1 MLSHFS
7 HCLILCDPMGCSPP
21 GSSFHGI
28 LQARMLEWVA
38 MPSSRGSSRPRAR
51 TRVSYV
57 SCVGRR
63 VLYHQCHQWSQ
74 KFPNCWRDWLATP
87 DVSQDQVPGRGTWS
101 MSGRND
107 DSEMA
112 EWDLSRCVSK
122 KKSLVSLSSKPR
134 RTWSSEFVC
143 RRNEP
148 CDHFS
153 GTWTKHPIYERESRK
168 KPLLNSLMNAR
179 KKRAEYTAC
188 LRLLMKHKTRPLC
201 PVSKKRAMLF
211 LATDLGYLFLLLF
224 FTFF

>member
-51 TRVSYV
+51 TLASYV

-122 KKSLVSLSSKPR
+122 RKELSKSFLQAKADLIIRICLQKKWTLWSLQWDLDKTPNL
-134 RTWSSEFVC
+134 W
-143 RRNEP
+143 
-148 CDHFS
+148 
-153 GTWTKHPIYERESRK
+153 ERI
-168 KPLLNSLMNAR
+168 
-179 KKRAEYTAC
+179 
-188 LRLLMKHKTRPLC
+188 
-201 PVSKKRAMLF
+201 
-211 LATDLGYLFLLLF
+211 
-224 FTFF
+224 